1 MDRTVCTFE
10 RLISVILEQLYSNN
24 FSENRPGQAEEVI
37 SDPRGILI
45 LELEITYIPPALNI
59 EIVSNIWHT

>member
-1 MDRTVCTFE
+1 M
-10 RLISVILEQLYSNN
+10 SVILEQLYSKNY
-24 FSENRPGQAEEVI
+24 SENRPGQAEEVI

-59 EIVSNIWHT
+59 QIVLDIWHT